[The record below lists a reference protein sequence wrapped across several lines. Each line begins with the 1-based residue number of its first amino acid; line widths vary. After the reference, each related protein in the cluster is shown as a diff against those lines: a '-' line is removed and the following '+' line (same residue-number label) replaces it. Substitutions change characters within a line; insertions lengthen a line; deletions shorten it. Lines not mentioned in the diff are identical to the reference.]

1 MGMPNRHISPQ
12 SFDEILSELGDDPAI
27 PDPHGFRKPGAPTQ
41 PQKIAKNPTPLISIN
56 LKKLGP
62 FIGLGIGAIALGIAI
77 FTGMEFIKEQSD
89 PQLLG
94 LEQELGTLKN
104 EVHDLRNEILEIED
118 SLYGSIDEIEVSIHS
133 FNKSRVFSNQKPK
146 VEPIPFLSDLRHW
159 HYLGVSQVG
168 NSQKAFF
175 QNGKETVMLEMGSV
189 ALGEW
194 QLTGINRES
203 ATFSHP
209 KASPLTI
216 KAKKSE

>member
-1 MGMPNRHISPQ
+1 MPNRHISPQ

-27 PDPHGFRKPGAPTQ
+27 PDPHGFRKAGASTQ
-41 PQKIAKNPTPLISIN
+41 PKIAINPTPPISIN

-77 FTGMEFIKEQSD
+77 FTGMELIKEQSD

-104 EVHDLRNEILEIED
+104 EIRDLQNEILEIED
-118 SLYGSIDEIEVSIHS
+118 SLYESIDEIEVSIHS
-133 FNKSRVFSNQKPK
+133 LNKNRMLSSQKPK
-146 VEPIPFLSDLRHW
+146 VEPIPFLSELRHW
-159 HYLGVSQVG
+159 HYLGMSQVG

-175 QNGKETVMLEMGSV
+175 QNGKETVMLEVGSI

-194 QLTGINRES
+194 QLTGLNREL
-203 ATFSHP
+203 ATFTHP
-209 KASPLTI
+209 KASPLMI
-216 KAKKSE
+216 KSKKSE